1 MTNNPIEN
9 PKLLFMQRDSPGA
22 LTLKRKLKMKT
33 FNLKKILVATA
44 LLLALPIAQASDW
57 TGNVGGSIG
66 SKQLDDNDW
75 SPQDSQ
81 GSLGFMLDIKKKS
94 WPVSITY
101 DLILSGDVNEKG
113 SVKDEAYTAENQ
125 FGIRKT
131 FELEGSIVR
140 PYFGGGVTFVSAGIK
155 NKTAT
160 TSVKDDDEGIG
171 AWVGAGL
178 YVGVTESFDIGFD
191 VRYSEAEVTIF
202 DQDLEA
208 GGMRYAAT
216 ASYHW

>member
-1 MTNNPIEN
+1 MTNSPIEN

-33 FNLKKILVATA
+33 FNLKKTLLTTA

-66 SKQLDDNDW
+66 SKHLDDKDW
-75 SPQDSQ
+75 SPLDSQ
-81 GSLGFMLDIKKKS
+81 EALGFMLDIKKKS

-101 DLILSGDVNEKG
+101 DLTGSGEVKEKG
-113 SVKDEAYTAENQ
+113 SVKDEAYTLEQ
-125 FGIRKT
+125 HIGIRKT
-131 FELEGSIVR
+131 FELEGSKMR
-140 PYFGGGVTFVSAGIK
+140 PYVGGGVALVSTEVK

-160 TSVKDDDEGIG
+160 TSVKDDDDATGVWIG
-171 AWVGAGL
+171 AGW
-178 YVGVTESFDIGFD
+178 YVGVNENFDIGFD
-191 VRYSEAEVTIF
+191 VRYSESEVTLF

-208 GGMRYAAT
+208 GGMHYAAT